1 MDDPFPASGHCLNHI
16 RYAYM
21 SSTPRRPASTPDCN
35 PAINGLVITD
45 DGHRFALRSTRNH
58 PRTALHPEDALLAS
72 TRRKQQQVSRSS
84 GYERGGPP

>member
-1 MDDPFPASGHCLNHI
+1 MDDPCTASGHFLNHI

-45 DGHRFALRSTRNH
+45 DGHRFALRSTRNSS
-58 PRTALHPEDALLAS
+58 EDSSAPG
-72 TRRKQQQVSRSS
+72 RR
-84 GYERGGPP
+84 